1 MLSSGLR
8 HSCAYLAGLLCNASL
23 QVTKNVVQEVV
34 CVLLF
39 IAYATPKQK
48 MFLRADG
55 AEQAIASSIFQMH
68 RCFMST

>member
-1 MLSSGLR
+1 MLSSGVR

-23 QVTKNVVQEVV
+23 QVTKNMVQEVV
-34 CVLLF
+34 RVRFF

-55 AEQAIASSIFQMH
+55 TEQ
-68 RCFMST
+68 